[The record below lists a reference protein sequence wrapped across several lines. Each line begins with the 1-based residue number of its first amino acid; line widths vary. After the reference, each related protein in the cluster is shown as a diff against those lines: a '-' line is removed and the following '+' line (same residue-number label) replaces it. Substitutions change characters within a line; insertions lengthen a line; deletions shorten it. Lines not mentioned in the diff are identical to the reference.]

1 MLKYALALATAG
13 LLVLTYPG
21 TGLAFLAPVAI
32 APLLYAV
39 AREPRGWKRFLLGYA
54 AGIAFWAGS
63 CYWIQFVLEH
73 YAGMS
78 AVMAWL
84 GFAGFLLYKS
94 LQLGAF
100 AWLAGPAMRTRWAIL
115 AVPALWVAIE
125 WTHAFSGFSW
135 LLLGNAGIDMNIP
148 MRLAPYT
155 GVWGLSFV
163 FAVTG
168 TALALVALRRPRREL
183 IPLAALP
190 LVLVLPALPAPQRGT
205 ETAVLVQPN
214 ISESADWTPQWVER
228 QQQKLLRLSAE
239 AALKQPGRTPALI
252 VWPEAPAP
260 IYYADDPRIREQ
272 INELAK
278 STGAYVVFNSAPRNA
293 KGEVLNSAVIV
304 GPTGQPL
311 GQYDKMNLVPFGEFV
326 PWPFRSLVSKIST
339 EAGDFAAGTNQTVL
353 PAGAHNVGAFV
364 CYESVLPGFV
374 RKFADEGAEVYVNI
388 SNDGWFGRS
397 AARDQH
403 LAIARMRAAENRR
416 WILRATN
423 DGVTATI
430 DPAGRVWRQLP
441 SFVPGAVETGFS
453 WISGTTFYSRHGD
466 WLVWLCMLGAAAGI
480 AAGWRK
486 PALAEAKRASTSSE
500 PAD

>member
-1 MLKYALALATAG
+1 MLNYALAIATAG
-13 LLVLTYPG
+13 LLVLTFPG
-21 TGLAFLAPVAI
+21 EGLAFLAPVAL

-39 AREPRGWKRFLLGYA
+39 AREQHGWKRFLLGYT
-54 AGIAFWAGS
+54 AGIAFWGGS
-63 CYWIQFVLEH
+63 CYWIHYVLGR

-78 AVMAWL
+78 AAMAWL

-94 LQLGAF
+94 LQLGGF

-115 AVPALWVAIE
+115 AAPALWVAIE
-125 WTHAFSGFSW
+125 WTHALSGFSW

-163 FAVTG
+163 FAATG

-183 IPLAALP
+183 APLVALP
-190 LVLVLPALPAPQRGT
+190 LVLILPALPAPQRGT
-205 ETAVLVQPN
+205 EAAVLVQPD

-228 QQQKLLRLSAE
+228 QQQRLLRLSAG
-239 AALKQPGRTPALI
+239 AALNQAGRTPALI

-260 IYYADDPRIREQ
+260 IYYEGDPRIREQ

-278 STGAYVVFNSAPRNA
+278 STGAYVVFNTAPRNRA
-293 KGEVLNSAVIV
+293 GEVLNSAVIV
-304 GPTGQPL
+304 SPAGKPL

-326 PWPFRSLVSKIST
+326 PWPFAGLVSKIST
-339 EAGDFAAGTNQTVL
+339 EAGDFTAGAKQTVL
-353 PAGAHNVGAFV
+353 PAGAHKVGAFV

-374 RKFADEGAEVYVNI
+374 RKFAGKGAEVYVNI

-423 DGVTATI
+423 DGITATI
-430 DPAGRVWRQLP
+430 DPAGRVWRRLP
-441 SFVPGAVETGFS
+441 SFVPGAMETGFS

-466 WLVWLCMLGAAAGI
+466 WLVWLCMLGAAGGI
-480 AAGWRK
+480 AAGLRK
-486 PALAEAKRASTSSE
+486 PAPAEAKRASTS
-500 PAD
+500 PGPGD